1 VVLEVMQEHQVQEVM
16 LVLVEEVQTL
26 AVSVAPVLQVAPVE
40 LLMLEDLLETI
51 QAPLKMEVMQL
62 VRCKQLEVLLVMLL
76 LVVRAVLLLRVQ
88 LLPPRQVQR
97 QLVVRVEREQ
107 LHMLEGWLVRII
119 LLDSL
124 MVQSQMFTQ
133 LVLLPQLVLLEKM
146 EQQEAREAVRHL
158 QLLELVVLEEPEV
171 QVVLVELRTVE
182 DWLE

>member
-1 VVLEVMQEHQVQEVM
+1 
-16 LVLVEEVQTL
+16 
-26 AVSVAPVLQVAPVE
+26 
-40 LLMLEDLLETI
+40 
-51 QAPLKMEVMQL
+51 
-62 VRCKQLEVLLVMLL
+62 
-76 LVVRAVLLLRVQ
+76 
-88 LLPPRQVQR
+88 LLPPRQAQQ
-97 QLVVRVEREQ
+97 QLVVQVEREQ

>member
-1 VVLEVMQEHQVQEVM
+1 
-16 LVLVEEVQTL
+16 
-26 AVSVAPVLQVAPVE
+26 
-40 LLMLEDLLETI
+40 
-51 QAPLKMEVMQL
+51 
-62 VRCKQLEVLLVMLL
+62 
-76 LVVRAVLLLRVQ
+76 
-88 LLPPRQVQR
+88 
-97 QLVVRVEREQ
+97 
-107 LHMLEGWLVRII
+107 
-119 LLDSL
+119 